1 MGSDQIWAREL
12 THGFDPAY
20 FGQFAPGCKKISYAA
35 SVPNGS
41 IPEAEQAYFEQALKS
56 LAHISVREEKL
67 ARVVEKL
74 TGKEIMRIY
83 YMKSRW

>member
-1 MGSDQIWAREL
+1 MNILGSDQIWAREL

-41 IPEAEQAYFEQALKS
+41 IPEN
-56 LAHISVREEKL
+56 VREKWNS
-67 ARVVEKL
+67 
-74 TGKEIMRIY
+74 GKTAPRKAHKKRAVPFCQAQLSYFKIY
-83 YMKSRW
+83 